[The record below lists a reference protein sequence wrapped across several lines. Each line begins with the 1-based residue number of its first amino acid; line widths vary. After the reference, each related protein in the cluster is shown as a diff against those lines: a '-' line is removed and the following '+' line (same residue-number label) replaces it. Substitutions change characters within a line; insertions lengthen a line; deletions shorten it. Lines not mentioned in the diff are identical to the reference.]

1 MDELIEEDEILQQM
15 WKEKEKTIE
24 SIKDKIDQQN
34 HNMMKKNKKKKKLIQ
49 RQPLDEYFRPWENS
63 SQAKRYSQFSCHEIF
78 PITGANNDESP
89 SEMN

>member
-49 RQPLDEYFRPWENS
+49 RQPLDEYFRPW
-63 SQAKRYSQFSCHEIF
+63 
-78 PITGANNDESP
+78 
-89 SEMN
+89 

>member
-1 MDELIEEDEILQQM
+1 
-15 WKEKEKTIE
+15 
-24 SIKDKIDQQN
+24 
-34 HNMMKKNKKKKKLIQ
+34 MMKKNKKKKKLIQ